1 MSRDIAAIL
10 SRQRLFQDLSGRLIG
25 KLAATAELV
34 DLRGGGVLFEVGSPP
49 DALYVVVTGRLR
61 CDLGGG
67 RFSELGASESVG
79 ELGVLADEPQLY
91 RVTALRDS
99 QLIRIQRDALL
110 RTLMRHPESLLRLGR
125 VEFQRLRRHGT
136 AESEHQRGR
145 ISSLTILETRPGRGG
160 REAVRRMADALRHFG
175 SVRVIDEQAVDAAL
189 GPGTAAMPYA
199 RNQDNRALVHWLNEA
214 EADEEFLI
222 YTSVQNAPAWWRRCL
237 RQADHVLLAADV
249 EDTSQD
255 VALLEEVRGQ
265 QLQVPVSMLL
275 RRGPR
280 AQRGNPISWQACG
293 EIDGQFFWR
302 SGNDEDLARVAR
314 QLTGQAN
321 GLVLGGGGARGFAH
335 IGLIRALDELGI
347 PIDLYGGSSM
357 GALIAALRASGLG
370 AVEIVREMRASFV
383 EHNYLNDYT
392 LPRVSLIRGQ
402 RFLRRMHEVFGDQ
415 RIEDLPLPF
424 FCVSTNLTRGTCEV
438 HRSGSLATWIATSM
452 AVPGV
457 APPVAWRGDFL
468 ADGAVINSLP
478 TDIMRDMG
486 RGPVIGSS
494 VSTEGMISAPGIEG
508 PDPGALLNW
517 TSEADKPS
525 LLDILFRTAT
535 LTSESGNARRAELAD
550 VYFRMPVSHIG
561 MFQWDA
567 IDSVVRAGYEFAM
580 QSLPQLREQLMRTQ
594 QWGGTDPATDTL
606 KAL

>member
-1 MSRDIAAIL
+1 MSRDIAQLL
-10 SRQRLFQDLSGRLIG
+10 SRQRLFQDMGTRMLG

-34 DLRGGGVLFEVGSPP
+34 DLRSGAVLFDVGSPP

-67 RFSELGASESVG
+67 RYSELGAAESVG

-91 RVTALRDS
+91 RVVALRDS
-99 QLIRIQRDALL
+99 QLVRIERDALL
-110 RTLMRHPESLLRLGR
+110 RTLMRHPQSLLRLGR

-136 AESEHQRGR
+136 AESERQRGR
-145 ISSLTILETRPGRGG
+145 ISSLAILETRPGRGAG
-160 REAVRRMADALRHFG
+160 EAVRRMTEALGRYG
-175 SVRVIDEQAVDAAL
+175 SVRVIDESSVDAAL
-189 GPGTAAMPYA
+189 GLGIAAMPYA
-199 RNQDNRALVHWLNEA
+199 QNQDNRALVHWLNEV
-214 EADEEFLI
+214 ETEDDFLI
-222 YTSVQNAPAWWRRCL
+222 YTSAQNAPAWWRRCL

-249 EDTSQD
+249 EDTSD
-255 VALLEEVRGQ
+255 GVALLEEVRSQ
-265 QLQVPVSMLL
+265 RLQVPVSMLL

-280 AQRGNPISWQACG
+280 ALRGDPMAWQACG
-293 EIDGQFFWR
+293 EVDDQFFWR
-302 SGNDEDLARVAR
+302 SGEDQDIVRIAR
-314 QLTGQAN
+314 QLTQQAN

-347 PIDLYGGSSM
+347 PVDLYGGSSM
-357 GALIAALRASGLG
+357 GALIAALRASGLS

-383 EHNYLNDYT
+383 EHNFLNDYM
-392 LPRVSLIRGQ
+392 LPRVALIRGQ

-415 RIEDLPLPF
+415 RIEDLPVPY
-424 FCVSTNLTRGTCEV
+424 FCVSTNLTKGTCEV
-438 HRSGSLATWIATSM
+438 HRSGSLATWVSTSM

-478 TDIMRDMG
+478 TDVMREMG

-494 VSTEGMISAPGIEG
+494 VSTEGMIAAPGIEG
-508 PDPGALLNW
+508 PDPAALLNW
-517 TSEADKPS
+517 TSEAEKPS
-525 LLDILFRTAT
+525 LFDILFRTAT

-550 VYFRMPVSHIG
+550 VYFRMPVSHVG

-567 IDSVVRAGYEFAM
+567 IDQVVRAGYEHAM
-580 QSLPQLREQLMRTQ
+580 QTLPQWRDQL
-594 QWGGTDPATDTL
+594 GG
-606 KAL
+606 